1 MRTRNEGTAWRP
13 GTFAVLASLLGL
25 GLWIQRQ
32 PLLDILD
39 IAGRDQEQT
48 YILLV
53 PFVAAWLLWL
63 RRSRFRYVRFRPSF
77 TGPTAV
83 ILGSLMSWWGF
94 ESGTQIAW
102 HAGAGLAVV
111 GVVLSMTGLEPLRQ
125 FAPVFGVLALALPV
139 PGVLRQ
145 AIALP
150 LQTMAT
156 VVTHSVLELCGVAA
170 MRFGNMLVINEQE
183 IAVGE
188 ACNGLRMVFAFGL
201 VVYAFAF
208 SVPLKFPTRVI
219 LIALSPIMALVC
231 NVIRLVPTSV
241 FYGYGTASGAEWF
254 HALTGWLMLP
264 VALVILV
271 RLLRLLTWL
280 ELPVAQ
286 FRLANQ

>member
-1 MRTRNEGTAWRP
+1 M
-13 GTFAVLASLLGL
+13 
-25 GLWIQRQ
+25 QRQ
-32 PLLDILD
+32 PLLDILG

-63 RRSRFRYVRFRPSF
+63 RRSRFRYVRFRPSY
-77 TGPTAV
+77 TGPAAV

-102 HAGAGLAVV
+102 HAGAGLALV

-125 FAPVFGVLALALPV
+125 FAPVFAVLALALPV

-156 VVTHSVLELCGVAA
+156 MVTHSMLELCGVAA
-170 MRFGNMLVINEQE
+170 IRYGNMLVINGQE

-188 ACNGLRMVFAFGL
+188 ACNGLRMVFAFTL

-208 SVPLKFPTRVI
+208 SVPLKLPTRVI
-219 LIALSPIMALVC
+219 LIVLSPIMALVC

-280 ELPVAQ
+280 ELPVAR

>member
-1 MRTRNEGTAWRP
+1 MRARNEGTAWAL
-13 GTFAVLASLLGL
+13 GTFIVLASLLGL

-32 PLLDILD
+32 PLLDILG

-63 RRSRFRYVRFRPSF
+63 RRSRFRYVRSRPSF
-77 TGPTAV
+77 TGPAAV

-102 HAGAGLAVV
+102 HAGAGLALV

-125 FAPVFGVLALALPV
+125 FAPVFGVLVLALPV

-156 VVTHSVLELCGVAA
+156 VVTHSMLELCGVAA
-170 MRFGNMLVINEQE
+170 TRYGNMLVINGQE

-188 ACNGLRMVFAFGL
+188 ACNGLRMVFAFTL

-208 SVPLKFPTRVI
+208 SVPLKLPTRMI